1 MSAAMKKMS
10 VVEALNLALHDALH
24 HDPNVIVL
32 GEDVA
37 DPEEGGVFGVTKGLS
52 TKYGDSRVRS
62 TPISEQAIIGAG
74 IGASLAGLRPVTEI
88 MLMNFTTV
96 AMDMIVNHAAKL
108 RFMSG
113 GQTHVPMVIRTMT
126 GAGYGVGGQHSDYL
140 EAWFAHVPGMKV
152 VTFSSPADAYELLL
166 GAIFDNDPVLFIEN
180 LGDYGTTGPAPE
192 RGKVARLG
200 EAKVVADGDDI
211 TLISYGPMVRKVLE
225 ARELLAKDGISA
237 QVIDLRTV
245 APFDLPTLISNVA
258 KTRRALV
265 VHEAVL
271 EFGVGAE
278 IAARLSEHFHG
289 ELKAPV
295 RRIGS
300 AYSAVPFSKP
310 LESAYVPDAKKIRAM
325 AQSMMS

>member
-1 MSAAMKKMS
+1 
-10 VVEALNLALHDALH
+10 
-24 HDPNVIVL
+24 
-32 GEDVA
+32 
-37 DPEEGGVFGVTKGLS
+37 
-52 TKYGDSRVRS
+52 
-62 TPISEQAIIGAG
+62 
-74 IGASLAGLRPVTEI
+74 
-88 MLMNFTTV
+88 
-96 AMDMIVNHAAKL
+96 
-108 RFMSG
+108 
-113 GQTHVPMVIRTMT
+113 
-126 GAGYGVGGQHSDYL
+126 
-140 EAWFAHVPGMKV
+140 
-152 VTFSSPADAYELLL
+152 
-166 GAIFDNDPVLFIEN
+166 
-180 LGDYGTTGPAPE
+180 
-192 RGKVARLG
+192 
-200 EAKVVADGDDI
+200 VADGDDI